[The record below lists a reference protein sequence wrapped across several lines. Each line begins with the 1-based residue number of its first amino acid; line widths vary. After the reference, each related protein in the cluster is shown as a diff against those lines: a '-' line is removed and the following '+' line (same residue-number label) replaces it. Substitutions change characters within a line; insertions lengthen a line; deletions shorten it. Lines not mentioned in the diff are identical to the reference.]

1 LSVED
6 FFTLLVSNYGYAG
19 VFLAELVSNAT
30 VLFPLPGAVATVV
43 GGALLG
49 NKLLVV
55 LVAGLGAATGELTG
69 YLLGYGGKRF
79 VEKRDEYEAIKRLFS
94 KIGVAAIFLFSVL
107 PLPFD
112 IVGMISGATGL
123 HPVIFFVVTLA
134 GKMVSRFMLVLLGTS
149 LEEMIADVFA
159 GRIRLELILLVLGYV
174 ALYFLVIKAW
184 KWYSARQGTAASEG
198 GVRKVGDT

>member
-1 LSVED
+1 MSVED

-69 YLLGYGGKRF
+69 YLVGYGGKRF

-94 KIGVAAIFLFSVL
+94 KIGVAAIFLFSAL

-123 HPVIFFVVTLA
+123 NPVIFFVATLA
-134 GKMVSRFMLVLLGTS
+134 GKTVSRFMLVLLGTS
-149 LEEMIADVFA
+149 LEEMIVDLFA

-184 KWYSARQGTAASEG
+184 KWYSTRQGTAASEG